1 MTQKRPIKIGQVTV
15 TDRKTETVNCQIR
28 LGLDYWSI
36 NILQGALDNVLNI
49 KLHNKAEISW

>member
-36 NILQGALDNVLNI
+36 NILQGVLDNVLNI
-49 KLHNKAEISW
+49 KLHNKAEIS